1 MLMSR
6 VPVRFAAALAAVL
19 ALLLAG
25 CGSGGSEAPAAGPT
39 PGFPVTV
46 QHAFGQTTIPTRPQ
60 RVVTVGYNDADF
72 ALALGVVPV
81 GVRDFIGAFDETTRP
96 WAQQALNGARPE
108 MVGGNEIDI
117 EKVASLQPDLILGVY
132 SYMDRATY
140 DRLSQIAPT
149 VADPVENVAAPW
161 QEQTRITAR
170 ALGVPE
176 RGEQVVGDVERR
188 FADARAANPQLAGKS
203 IAVALVAS
211 GEYNLLGRD
220 DARTQLFTGLGLGVQ
235 ETTETLST
243 EQLGRL
249 DQQGVA
255 VLGVPPQT
263 VLANPLFANLGAV
276 RADRVAFLGD
286 EASPVAGALGFSS
299 PLSLPF
305 ALDQVT
311 PELARV
317 YGTP

>member
-1 MLMSR
+1 MTLR
-6 VPVRFAAALAAVL
+6 VRFAAALAAVL

-25 CGSGGSEAPAAGPT
+25 CGSGGDEPAPGAAA
-39 PGFPVTV
+39 PGFPVTIP
-46 QHAFGQTTIPTRPQ
+46 HAFGQTTIPDRPV

-96 WAQQALNGARPE
+96 WAQQQLNGQQPE

-117 EKVASLQPDLILGVY
+117 EKVAALAPDVILGVY

-149 VADPVENVAAPW
+149 VADPTEGVAAPW

-188 FADARAANPQLAGKS
+188 FTDARDANPQLAGKNL
-203 IAVALVAS
+203 AVALVAS
-211 GEYNLLGRD
+211 GEFNLLGRD
-220 DARTQLFTGLGLGVQ
+220 DARTQLFTGLGLTVQ
-235 ETTETLST
+235 DTTETLSS

-249 DQQGVA
+249 DQQAVA

-263 VLANPLFANLGAV
+263 VLANPVSASLGATQ
-276 RADRVAFLGD
+276 ANRVVFLGD

-317 YGTP
+317 YNVP